1 MAAQQ
6 VLGKLESK
14 ENEGKK
20 RTLELFLEY
29 LDEIR
34 DPLASMVSFSLI
46 PKRKTAFAFY
56 WRRTDSPSSG

>member
-1 MAAQQ
+1 MGEILEEEQENQKNIVAAQQ

-14 ENEGKK
+14 ENKGKK

-34 DPLASMVSFSLI
+34 DLYLQ
-46 PKRKTAFAFY
+46 
-56 WRRTDSPSSG
+56 W